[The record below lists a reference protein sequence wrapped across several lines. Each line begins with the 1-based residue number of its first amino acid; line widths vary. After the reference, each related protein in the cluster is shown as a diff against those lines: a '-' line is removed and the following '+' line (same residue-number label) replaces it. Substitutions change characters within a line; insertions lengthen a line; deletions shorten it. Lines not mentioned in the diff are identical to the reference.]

1 MLELNLY
8 PITGLYQELYNP
20 DLLSMSEPLGAESGI
35 DVFKNI
41 NSYFWA
47 DVLSEKTIDSLLDIL
62 NERKGFID
70 NTNFKYK
77 AVLNNPQFFKKS
89 VTDAVVALA
98 SHSISKKGFFSCL
111 ETLQI
116 FCNLYSEF
124 ISNPFTLTIEDGF
137 DVDEISSE
145 TLINNA
151 LNPAKNPYYSF
162 LNKNCKKIIIESAPQ
177 IIWLR
182 GKIRLSTITLALLA
196 KKANPEV
203 HICVVGHSS
212 EYYSLS
218 KIVDYLKMN
227 KLLFK
232 VIDSIILDDDRNT
245 MKNIYDCV
253 LNQRDLNNVDN
264 ILFFDKENDEIVQTK
279 TRISKQHV
287 SDWTMT
293 RRKCITS
300 DCGVSASQLTN
311 IRLWPNSKCFWNK
324 CTFCGINKKY
334 DEVYYGDTFANV
346 DEKIEHIKK
355 MYSQGCK
362 YYWFIDE
369 AIPPA
374 TISNFAQKLLDN
386 NIEIFWQVR
395 SRIDYRYNDIDF
407 ALLYKAG
414 LREIRLGLESASTR
428 IQKLMNKFSVDIDNL
443 YIENLVKKFNNN
455 GISVHFPMIIG
466 FPTESIAERRET
478 YEFLEYLSR
487 KYPLTTFNINV
498 LGLDISSE
506 LFKEYSKF
514 NISEI
519 RFPCS
524 PKYFL
529 GNIVGWDSFESPYD
543 RSTLD
548 FERNNVMRNILYP
561 WMPTNCVLPIF
572 IFYRLSET
580 SRNTLIWKCVDN
592 ENNLLDIESTIELSP
607 GNSEIVRSEKMSVI
621 YNLTSHHLIEC
632 DEVSLLLVDYLKQS
646 RTVREAVNYMLTQ
659 FPYEPYDWNHYIEQ
673 INQLRDLGFID
684 VKLS

>member
-1 MLELNLY
+1 M
-8 PITGLYQELYNP
+8 
-20 DLLSMSEPLGAESGI
+20 
-35 DVFKNI
+35 
-41 NSYFWA
+41 
-47 DVLSEKTIDSLLDIL
+47 
-62 NERKGFID
+62 
-70 NTNFKYK
+70 
-77 AVLNNPQFFKKS
+77 
-89 VTDAVVALA
+89 
-98 SHSISKKGFFSCL
+98 
-111 ETLQI
+111 
-116 FCNLYSEF
+116 
-124 ISNPFTLTIEDGF
+124 
-137 DVDEISSE
+137 
-145 TLINNA
+145 
-151 LNPAKNPYYSF
+151 
-162 LNKNCKKIIIESAPQ
+162 
-177 IIWLR
+177 
-182 GKIRLSTITLALLA
+182 
-196 KKANPEV
+196 
-203 HICVVGHSS
+203 
-212 EYYSLS
+212 
-218 KIVDYLKMN
+218 
-227 KLLFK
+227 
-232 VIDSIILDDDRNT
+232 
-245 MKNIYDCV
+245 
-253 LNQRDLNNVDN
+253 
-264 ILFFDKENDEIVQTK
+264 
-279 TRISKQHV
+279 
-287 SDWTMT
+287 
-293 RRKCITS
+293 
-300 DCGVSASQLTN
+300 
-311 IRLWPNSKCFWNK
+311 
-324 CTFCGINKKY
+324 
-334 DEVYYGDTFANV
+334 
-346 DEKIEHIKK
+346 
-355 MYSQGCK
+355 
-362 YYWFIDE
+362 
-369 AIPPA
+369 
-374 TISNFAQKLLDN
+374 
-386 NIEIFWQVR
+386 
-395 SRIDYRYNDIDF
+395 
-407 ALLYKAG
+407 
-414 LREIRLGLESASTR
+414 REIRLGLESASTR

-487 KYPLTTFNINV
+487 KCPLTTFNINV